1 MDEGVLSRYLAGGV
15 YGIEIVTTIRDTE
28 TSVIKATTPIG
39 DRSCSMFVSL
49 FMQRWHIC
57 LHML

>member
-15 YGIEIVTTIRDTE
+15 YGIEIVITIRDTE
-28 TSVIKATTPIG
+28 TSVIKATTPI
-39 DRSCSMFVSL
+39 SCSMFVSL